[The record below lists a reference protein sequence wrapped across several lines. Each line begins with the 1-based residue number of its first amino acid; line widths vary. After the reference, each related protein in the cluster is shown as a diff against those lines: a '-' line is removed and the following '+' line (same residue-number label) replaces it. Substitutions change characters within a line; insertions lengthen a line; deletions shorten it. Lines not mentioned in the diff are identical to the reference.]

1 MEPWHILSIEDDPA
15 VARALQEGLQR
26 EGYRVSSCA
35 SALQGITYAQAHQ
48 PHLILLDVRLP
59 DLSGFDALRRLRSL
73 GLKQP
78 VLMLTVQNEEV
89 DKVLG
94 LELGADDYLAKPY
107 GMRELQARVRA
118 LLRRSY
124 GELSSN
130 DGDLLYAADLRI
142 DRGRTQVWRGN
153 DALSLTPTEFK
164 LLVYLVR
171 NAGHALSREQ
181 IITEVWS
188 GGNDLED
195 ERTINVHIRRL
206 REKVEPD
213 PSKPSLI
220 LTVPGVGYR
229 FVG

>member
-15 VARALQEGLQR
+15 VAKALQEGLRR

-35 SALQGITYAQAHQ
+35 TAQQGITSAQAHQ

-59 DLSGFDALRRLRSL
+59 DLSGFDTLRRLRAT

-78 VLMLTVQNEEV
+78 VLMLTVQSEEV

-107 GMRELQARVRA
+107 SLRELLARVRA

-130 DGDLLYAADLRI
+130 DGDLLYTSDLRI
-142 DRGRTQVWRGN
+142 DRRRTQVWRGN
-153 DALSLTPTEFK
+153 EALNLTPTEFK

-171 NAGHALSREQ
+171 NATYALTREQ
-181 IITEVWS
+181 IITEVWG

-206 REKVEPD
+206 REKIELD